1 MANRGQD
8 APFRPRVWRWKR
20 ATSRPACA
28 KIYLNP
34 RCTAAVVVFVCPVRL
49 LPFPQVLHAGFVLS
63 IRGTAGVHVVADS
76 SPYPIHPLCFS
87 DDVSGSIALSPC
99 CTTCLERRAGSP
111 PSSNG
116 IWEAR
121 SDCSRG
127 GGVVWALCWCLL
139 VSRRSL
145 EMFSL
150 LQILVN
156 LRNPSNVHIN
166 VFIPTYHR
174 CGDSL
179 AGNAYEASSGTEG
192 VREVCAGWCTL
203 LPVVVVGTSSPS
215 CLHSLRR
222 HISAVGA
229 RLLHARSPSPMGK
242 TTWAPGVYFVWTARE
257 TQGTAVDGLAKRP
270 PFLSFFGRVRGDGPQ
285 PDARF
290 CRKPALPA
298 STVLWTRLWG
308 DPACCESQTRVVWL
322 KSLRSPVQP
331 RPD

>member
-1 MANRGQD
+1 
-8 APFRPRVWRWKR
+8 
-20 ATSRPACA
+20 
-28 KIYLNP
+28 
-34 RCTAAVVVFVCPVRL
+34 
-49 LPFPQVLHAGFVLS
+49 
-63 IRGTAGVHVVADS
+63 
-76 SPYPIHPLCFS
+76 
-87 DDVSGSIALSPC
+87 
-99 CTTCLERRAGSP
+99 
-111 PSSNG
+111 
-116 IWEAR
+116 
-121 SDCSRG
+121 
-127 GGVVWALCWCLL
+127 
-139 VSRRSL
+139 
-145 EMFSL
+145 MFSL

-222 HISAVGA
+222 HVSAVGA

-270 PFLSFFGRVRGDGPQ
+270 PFLCFLVELEATGPSQMLGFVGSQPCLPALYSGRVCEVILLA
-285 PDARF
+285 ARV
-290 CRKPALPA
+290 RRA
-298 STVLWTRLWG
+298 SSG
-308 DPACCESQTRVVWL
+308 
-322 KSLRSPVQP
+322 
-331 RPD
+331 